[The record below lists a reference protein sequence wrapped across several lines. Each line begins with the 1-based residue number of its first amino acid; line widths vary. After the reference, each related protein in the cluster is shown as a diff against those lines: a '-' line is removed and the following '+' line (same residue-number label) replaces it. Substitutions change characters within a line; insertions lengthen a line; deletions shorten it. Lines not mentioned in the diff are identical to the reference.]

1 MISIELICESPK
13 RIWIVRGGADHVSY
27 KNKDPFEFVCTVLEI
42 SESKIEIKGLLGKF
56 SWEAKNQITMAFE
69 NLGFSEHFRERSK

>member
-1 MISIELICESPK
+1 MISLELICESPK
-13 RIWIVRGGADHVSY
+13 RIWIVRGGGGHFSY
-27 KNKDPFEFVCTVLEI
+27 KSKDPFEFVCTVLEI

-69 NLGFSEHFRERSK
+69 SLGFSEHFSERSK